1 MGRSYA
7 EGIAA
12 ASIPLEEQIRIHLRA
27 NHYPPVPESMVPV
40 CIAALNAAACDEWD
54 KLIPL
59 PEGVGYRGLNA
70 APVSAI
76 VEQHH
81 LDPWLDNEEEY

>member
-12 ASIPLEEQIRIHLRA
+12 TSIPLEEQIRIHLRA

-40 CIAALNAAACDEWD
+40 CLAALNAAACDEWE

-59 PEGVGYRGLNA
+59 PEGISYRGLNS
-70 APVSAI
+70 APASAI

-81 LDPWLDNEEEY
+81 LELWLDNEEEY